1 LPRSGSTLVEQILAT
16 HSQIEGT
23 MELTNLP
30 NIVRR
35 VTIDG
40 GKRKETYPASVA
52 GFSADELAAY
62 GREYIEST
70 AVYRTDKPF
79 FIDKL
84 PTNFDKIGLIRMI
97 LPNAVII
104 DARRHP
110 MDCGFSCFKQHF
122 AGGHHFSYKLEH
134 IGSYYNDY
142 LRLMDHWHEV
152 LPGKV
157 LTVQYEDV
165 VADAEAMTRALLEH
179 CGVPFAGACLRFF
192 ENKRPVRTASSE
204 QVRQPIYKKAVQYW
218 KNFEAGLRPLSES
231 LGPETLARFE
241 TR

>member
-1 LPRSGSTLVEQILAT
+1 
-16 HSQIEGT
+16 
-23 MELTNLP
+23 MELVNLP

-40 GKRKETYPASVA
+40 GKRKQSYPASLS
-52 GFSADELAAY
+52 GFSPQELAAY
-62 GREYIEST
+62 GQAYVDST
-70 AVYRTDKPF
+70 AIYRTNKSF
-79 FIDKL
+79 FIDKM
-84 PTNFDKIGLIRMI
+84 PTNFDKIGLIHMI

-110 MDCGFSCFKQHF
+110 LDCGFSAFKQHF

-134 IGSYYNDY
+134 IGDYYNDY

-152 LPGKV
+152 LPGRV

-165 VADAEAMTRALLEH
+165 VADTESVTRTLLEH
-179 CGVPFAGACLRFF
+179 CGVPFEESCLRFF

-204 QVRQPIYKKAVQYW
+204 QVRQPIYKKAVHYW
-218 KNFEAGLRPLSES
+218 QNFEKELEPLIAS
-231 LGPETLARFE
+231 LGEKTLSRFS
-241 TR
+241 